1 MKLCTVYGVCL
12 YKAAYVCAWMEL
24 VVHVCKFANDDFRV
38 LVCVRVAKPK
48 CVYVA
53 VCTLCVCEAN
63 TIT

>member
-1 MKLCTVYGVCL
+1 MACVCIKLHM
-12 YKAAYVCAWMEL
+12 CAWMGL

-38 LVCVRVAKPK
+38 LDCVRVAK
-48 CVYVA
+48 CVYEA